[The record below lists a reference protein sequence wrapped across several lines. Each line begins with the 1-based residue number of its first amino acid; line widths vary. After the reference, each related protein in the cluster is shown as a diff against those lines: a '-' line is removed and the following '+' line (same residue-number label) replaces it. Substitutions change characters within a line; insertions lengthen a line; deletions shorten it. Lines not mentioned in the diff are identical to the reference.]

1 MKAVFKPCLCCLVAA
16 HFVFNSSAFPLNAI
30 FLSLSVYA
38 NWCRWRRWE
47 RRDAA
52 QRIIMAQCKTVC
64 LNIDSGIEQNYRHE
78 TMASTHSFSMRHKW
92 QFTMESYHMFCLL
105 SFALSVSVPKKNA
118 PLMLLLYFLSPRLR
132 MPTADHIVQH
142 TQNVYFQ
149 YRITFDRYLQAITNF
164 PNISWI

>member
-92 QFTMESYHMFCLL
+92 QFTMESYHMFCHL
-105 SFALSVSVPKKNA
+105 SFVFCVECVCAQKECSIDVVAVFPLPPSSNA
-118 PLMLLLYFLSPRLR
+118 
-132 MPTADHIVQH
+132 
-142 TQNVYFQ
+142 
-149 YRITFDRYLQAITNF
+149 DRRSHCATYTKCIISISNNF
-164 PNISWI
+164 W